1 MMSCIDP
8 LLIITA
14 REKYQRQQR
23 FIHQVANG
31 IAVRLHINGYG
42 RELLPLIGKDD
53 DLNNADAMRS
63 WVAQELKSSPTY
75 PAAQLSEQL
84 TGRFVSMMVE
94 LGYYPS

>member
-31 IAVRLHINGYG
+31 IMVRLHINAYG
-42 RELLPLIGKDD
+42 RQLVSLIGKDG
-53 DLNNADAMRS
+53 DLNDADAMRS
-63 WVAQELKSSPTY
+63 WVTREIGGTQPGNTT
-75 PAAQLSEQL
+75 QTIEQL
-84 TGRFVSMMVE
+84 TGRFVSLMME
-94 LGYYPS
+94 LGYYP

>member
-31 IAVRLHINGYG
+31 IVVRLHINAYG
-42 RELLPLIGKDD
+42 RQLVSLIGKDD
-53 DLNNADAMRS
+53 DLNDADAMRS
-63 WVAQELKSSPTY
+63 WVAREIGSTQPSNT
-75 PAAQLSEQL
+75 AQTIEQL
-84 TGRFVSMMVE
+84 TGRFVSLMME
-94 LGYYPS
+94 LGYYP

>member
-31 IAVRLHINGYG
+31 IVVRLHINAYG
-42 RELLPLIGKDD
+42 RQLVSLIGKDG
-53 DLNNADAMRS
+53 DLNDADAMRS
-63 WVAQELKSSPTY
+63 WVTREIASVQ
-75 PAAQLSEQL
+75 PANATQTIEQL
-84 TGRFVSMMVE
+84 TGRFVILMME
-94 LGYYPS
+94 FGYYP